1 MDKSFNIIKHLEIIG
16 GQMQRIP
23 FTKEGLEKLKK
34 ELEHLLKVERPRVI
48 KAIEEARAHGD
59 LSENAEYEAA
69 KERQAFVE
77 ARIRELQDKIA
88 RAEVIDTSK
97 LDNSKVV
104 FGATVRLFDALDGTE
119 KVFKLVGPEEA
130 DVDNGRISVTSP
142 VGRALIGKRVGDEV
156 IVKAPGRTL
165 EYEVLEIS
173 FD

>member
-1 MDKSFNIIKHLEIIG
+1 
-16 GQMQRIP
+16 MQRIP
-23 FTKEGLEKLKK
+23 FTKEGLEKLKN
-34 ELEHLLKVERPRVI
+34 ELDHLLKVERPKVI

-69 KERQAFVE
+69 KERQAFIE
-77 ARIRELQDKIA
+77 TRIRELQDKIA
-88 RAEVIDTSK
+88 RADVIDTSR
-97 LDNSKVV
+97 LDTSKVV
-104 FGATVRLFDALDGTE
+104 FGATVRLFDALDGSE

-165 EYEVLEIS
+165 EYEVLEIR